1 MDVVILGIATL
12 IGLYMAAN
20 IGANDLA
27 NAMGTSVG
35 SGAITLKQAVVISI
49 IGNTLGAVLAGGHVT
64 NTISKGIIDPVLL
77 AGDPNKLLLGMFA
90 ALISAGICVHAATI
104 MGLPVSTTHAI
115 VGAVVGFG
123 VLSVGVDAVTWSKVI
138 SIAASWVI
146 SPGAGAFIAGGM
158 YYFAE
163 KKIMT
168 VKDPIG
174 ASERYAP
181 VMIFL
186 VFLVL
191 ILSFIFKGLK
201 NLHIDIGF
209 FSTLLLTIP
218 CAAAFGGLGR
228 WWVRWQTRTEF
239 KPRPKQVEYSPV
251 DRLFAQLQILT
262 ACYIAFAHGA
272 NDVANAIG
280 PLAAI
285 FSVVKTKTVALSVE
299 VPYWMLF
306 IGGIAVGGGLL
317 AFGTRVMDTIGR
329 DITEIT
335 PIRGFCSQFGAATTI
350 LICSR
355 LGFPVST
362 THVLVGSV
370 VGVGIMRGMG
380 ALDLRI
386 LKNIGLSWIVTLP
399 FTILLSMGLYGLFT
413 WVLL

>member
-64 NTISKGIIDPVLL
+64 NTISKGIIDPALL

-90 ALISAGICVHAATI
+90 ALISAGICVHAATLL
-104 MGLPVSTTHAI
+104 GLPVSTTHAI

-123 VLSVGVDAVTWSKVI
+123 VLSVGFDAVTWSKVI
-138 SIAASWVI
+138 SIATSWVI
-146 SPGAGAFIAGGM
+146 SPAAGAFIAGGM

-186 VFLVL
+186 IFLVL
-191 ILSFIFKGLK
+191 ILSLIFKGLK

-218 CAAAFGGLGR
+218 CAAAFGGVGR

-239 KPRPKQVEYSPV
+239 KPRPEQAGY
-251 DRLFAQLQILT
+251 
-262 ACYIAFAHGA
+262 
-272 NDVANAIG
+272 
-280 PLAAI
+280 
-285 FSVVKTKTVALSVE
+285 
-299 VPYWMLF
+299 
-306 IGGIAVGGGLL
+306 
-317 AFGTRVMDTIGR
+317 
-329 DITEIT
+329 
-335 PIRGFCSQFGAATTI
+335 
-350 LICSR
+350 
-355 LGFPVST
+355 
-362 THVLVGSV
+362 
-370 VGVGIMRGMG
+370 
-380 ALDLRI
+380 
-386 LKNIGLSWIVTLP
+386 
-399 FTILLSMGLYGLFT
+399 
-413 WVLL
+413 